1 LIHGRNDAITPL
13 SASEEMSRLIPNAK
27 LVVIEDAG
35 HVPVITRPDQV
46 VDAIEDFFA

>member
-1 LIHGRNDAITPL
+1 MAR
-13 SASEEMSRLIPNAK
+13 RIPNAK

-46 VDAIEDFFA
+46 AEAINSFFR